1 MIVIFIDFLY
11 LLLKNLLETLE
22 IRMKNTSES
31 TALPFGSQRDILLEP
46 RKNLSEEGLKDILK
60 KCGLKITAQRTAILK
75 ALNSG
80 PRYHKTAQ
88 DILDEVKKT
97 NSALGFATV
106 YRFLRK
112 LTKLQ
117 MISEIS
123 MGSGS
128 SCYELKSNQFHYHIA
143 CVKCGKIIEF
153 KNQTIENTLKKI
165 VSEKNYKM
173 KNQILEI
180 YVICDSEK
188 CNQ

>member
-1 MIVIFIDFLY
+1 MTDR
-11 LLLKNLLETLE
+11 TG
-22 IRMKNTSES
+22 ES
-31 TALPFGSQRDILLEP
+31 QNLPFGSQDILLEP
-46 RKNLSEEGLKDILK
+46 RKPLTEDGFKDILQ
-60 KCGLKITAQRTAILK
+60 KCGLKITRQRIAILK

-97 NSALGFATV
+97 NPFVGFATV

-112 LTKLQ
+112 LTQAQ

-123 MGSGS
+123 MGAGS

-143 CVKCGKIIEF
+143 CVQCGKIVEF
-153 KNQTIENTLKKI
+153 KNKTIENTLKKI

-173 KNQILEI
+173 QNQILEV

-188 CNQ
+188 CRQ